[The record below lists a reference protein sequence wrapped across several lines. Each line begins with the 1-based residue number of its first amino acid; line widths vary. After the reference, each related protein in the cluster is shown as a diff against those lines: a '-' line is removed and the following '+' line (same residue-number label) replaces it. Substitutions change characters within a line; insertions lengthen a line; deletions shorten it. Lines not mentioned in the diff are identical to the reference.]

1 MLSGCDE
8 CRGIT
13 QTCPICGHGSDEE
26 NWYFD
31 ELENH
36 KADEAD
42 NYNDEQ
48 KLNEI

>member
-26 NWYFD
+26 DRYFD
-31 ELENH
+31 ELENALAD
-36 KADEAD
+36 KADND
-42 NYNDEQ
+42 NDEE
-48 KLNEI
+48 KLSEI